1 MKSTEKQA
9 INNLNNLLPNLP
21 AWDDSVQQIKNN
33 VDILVQGLNNLDQEV
48 KQKTFEVQNR
58 EQLLA
63 QRDNLLVQKEQ
74 KVGELQKTVF
84 ADSLHKLYPDSYPAK
99 VEQWPDT
106 LPMKKHVVNNDV
118 YVMEKNTAIYKP
130 LIEEKEKETIK
141 KEFVKS
147 LHERYPNAYSSDPT
161 QWFYEDGR
169 PLPMKAHYDNNNYEV
184 MLKNTKIY
192 QKEIEEIKAKEL
204 EEAKILKKVILQKDQ
219 LILTKELEK
228 QELARQK
235 EIEKQELLAQQ
246 ELEKKEMLA
255 QKEVELANKSL
266 AKNQVIGEL
275 KEDVGLKEKE
285 AYKLQIELLTK
296 QLEFKSKEVELKD
309 KALEDAHEIAK
320 QKQIVNELK
329 EKELADARAINELQ
343 GKLLDLKALYGHDI
357 SFSEQF
363 SAIQFRA
370 ENSIANNDFGDIQD
384 LSRYIS
390 ELLDAERENSPSID
404 LSKLLSLNESPV
416 LHVQENHVEH
426 PIAVVNNG
434 NFDIDNQHITH
445 SVLLNGEGSESYEI
459 I

>member
-1 MKSTEKQA
+1 LKA
-9 INNLNNLLPNLP
+9 LI
-21 AWDDSVQQIKNN
+21 
-33 VDILVQGLNNLDQEV
+33 
-48 KQKTFEVQNR
+48 
-58 EQLLA
+58 A
-63 QRDNLLVQKEQ
+63 Q
-74 KVGELQKTVF
+74 
-84 ADSLHKLYPDSYPAK
+84 
-99 VEQWPDT
+99 
-106 LPMKKHVVNNDV
+106 
-118 YVMEKNTAIYKP
+118 
-130 LIEEKEKETIK
+130 
-141 KEFVKS
+141 
-147 LHERYPNAYSSDPT
+147 
-161 QWFYEDGR
+161 
-169 PLPMKAHYDNNNYEV
+169 
-184 MLKNTKIY
+184 
-192 QKEIEEIKAKEL
+192 
-204 EEAKILKKVILQKDQ
+204 
-219 LILTKELEK
+219 KELEK
-228 QELARQK
+228 QEVLTQTKNVLNSKDQLYREEMESLRNLLLQK
-235 EIEKQELLAQQ
+235 EAETQELLAQR
-246 ELEKKEMLA
+246 ELEKKELLA

-266 AKNQVIGEL
+266 VKNQVIGEL